1 MHAKLV
7 SLSMACWSVF
17 VKVMAHGVDLT
28 PHAAVNITFGT
39 SIATYLITALGLYS
53 CSVS

>member
-7 SLSMACWSVF
+7 SIWSACWNVF
-17 VKVMAHGVDLT
+17 VKVMAHGVDLHL
-28 PHAAVNITFGT
+28 HAAVNVTFGT
-39 SIATYLITALGLYS
+39 SIATYLITALGLCS